1 MGDFI
6 NTLNLSMMQFHII
19 VILLIVFLHIL
30 IATAVA
36 RDIGQ
41 LVKRQILP
49 QLLPGLGWVL
59 AALLTGVWGLLIY
72 WLMHHSSLARS

>member
-6 NTLNLSMMQFHII
+6 NTLNLSMMQFH
-19 VILLIVFLHIL
+19 VIFMLLIVVLHIL

-36 RDIGQ
+36 RDIGS
-41 LVKRQILP
+41 LAKRQILP

-59 AALLTGVWGLLIY
+59 AVLLTGVWGLLIY
-72 WLMHHSSLARS
+72 WLMHHSSLSRP